1 MTVRDELIELRGLR
15 FHYRDWTSTRSD
27 PPTLVLLHG
36 YTGHARTWDHFAEGM
51 RDRYRILAL
60 DQRGHG
66 ETAWAPPGDY
76 GTTAM
81 VEDLTAFV
89 SALGLERFSL
99 LGLSM
104 GGIVSF
110 AYAGLKPPALERLV
124 IVDIAP
130 ELSQPG
136 LARINEGAREKDSFP
151 TREAAFQHARRTNS
165 VPPQDHHRHR
175 VEHALMRTEEGGW
188 TYRFDR
194 ALRDPSVPRNR
205 MSADEG
211 WCRVAAIE
219 VPTLLVRGAQSD
231 LLAVEVAQRMVN
243 AIPDASLVEIEGA
256 GHSVPLDKPD
266 GFLLAVRRF
275 LLG

>member
-1 MTVRDELIELRGLR
+1 
-15 FHYRDWTSTRSD
+15 
-27 PPTLVLLHG
+27 
-36 YTGHARTWDHFAEGM
+36 
-51 RDRYRILAL
+51 
-60 DQRGHG
+60 
-66 ETAWAPPGDY
+66 
-76 GTTAM
+76 
-81 VEDLTAFV
+81 
-89 SALGLERFSL
+89 
-99 LGLSM
+99 
-104 GGIVSF
+104 
-110 AYAGLKPPALERLV
+110 
-124 IVDIAP
+124 
-130 ELSQPG
+130 
-136 LARINEGAREKDSFP
+136 
-151 TREAAFQHARRTNS
+151 
-165 VPPQDHHRHR
+165 
-175 VEHALMRTEEGGW
+175 MRTEEGGW

-205 MSADEG
+205 MSGDEG